1 MTGGTPPGPHG
12 TPGPPGTH
20 GTPGPPGPLRPAA
33 APAATGPAPPSRPL
47 TVGIG
52 AGRGVDADEVLG
64 LVRRVLEDAG
74 HPVCDVAELAS
85 VDAKAAEPGLLR
97 AADLLR
103 VPLRTFPAEVLCGV
117 EVPTPSEGVRAA
129 VATPSVAEAAALAA
143 SGTGG
148 RLLVRK
154 TASVPPDGRTA
165 ARATAAVACSSRH
178 LRGEAAGEV
187 RRGGGHDGRH
197 HARTDIKENQ

>member
-1 MTGGTPPGPHG
+1 MTGSAPP
-12 TPGPPGTH
+12 
-20 GTPGPPGPLRPAA
+20 PGPPGPLRPDAA
-33 APAATGPAPPSRPL
+33 FPASGLAPPVRAL
-47 TVGIG
+47 TVGLG
-52 AGRGVDADEVLG
+52 AGRGVDAREVLV
-64 LVRRVLEDAG
+64 LVRRVLDEAG
-74 HPVCDVAELAS
+74 HSVCEVAQLAT

-97 AADLLR
+97 VADLLE

-117 EVPTPSEGVRAA
+117 EVPTPSEGVRAT

-143 SGTGG
+143 SGTGA

-154 TASVPPDGRTA
+154 TASVPAGVRAA
-165 ARATAAVACSSRH
+165 ARATAAVALSSRR